1 MLGITTSQPVHWPPS
16 ASPAVASVTPVGAVT
31 PAQGMLRD
39 PSSSGFGSGRDGQ
52 SGVTPDAAQDR
63 RASSDKGSPET
74 KAAPILPGEKQEGGR
89 AGASSGLADTAQT
102 QELDKQ
108 AKAQAE
114 ERAAQQLQLQ
124 EVLSTVWKASAA
136 VVDVVLGRDAGG
148 AAGSANPATEAN
160 KVASATQ
167 AASGPLTIGPS
178 AQAVQRLP
186 SDPVTYSDQG
196 AGVWEAVETGTRLNK
211 KA

>member
-16 ASPAVASVTPVGAVT
+16 ASPAVTPVTPVGSVT
-31 PAQGMLRD
+31 PAQGTLRD
-39 PSSSGFGSGRDGQ
+39 PSSSGFGSGRDGR

-63 RASSDKGSPET
+63 RASADKGSPET
-74 KAAPILPGEKQEGGR
+74 QAAPILPGEKQEGGR

-102 QELDKQ
+102 QELSKQ
-108 AKAQAE
+108 AQAQAE

-136 VVDVVLGRDAGG
+136 VVDVVLGRDA
-148 AAGSANPATEAN
+148 AAVAGSANPATEAN
-160 KVASATQ
+160 KAASAAQ
-167 AASGPLTIGPS
+167 AAPDALAIRQS
-178 AQAVQRLP
+178 AQDAQRLP

-196 AGVWEAVETGTRLNK
+196 TGVWDAVETGTRLNK